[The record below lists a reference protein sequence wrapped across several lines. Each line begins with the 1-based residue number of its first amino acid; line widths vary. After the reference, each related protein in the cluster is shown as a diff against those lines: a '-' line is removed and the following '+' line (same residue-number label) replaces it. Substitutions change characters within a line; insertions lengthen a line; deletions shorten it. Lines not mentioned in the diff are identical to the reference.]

1 MYTIVYKEIKIANNT
16 IGVSFATIVIVDRR
30 GRFKVNWVF
39 FVAQMLGMGIR
50 GHKGK
55 GGHVDKKGK
64 KNYDFAIMSI
74 GKMSAPFL
82 INLDFP
88 IMDEEEVTSKDYLD
102 EDNSSQTLKK
112 IKLVQLLDMKEK
124 NIAIIQAYLIELK
137 LEKERMSATVNK
149 ETKNLEYA
157 TQIHR
162 ALLSYSTNAKTIL

>member
-1 MYTIVYKEIKIANNT
+1 LYISVYQKPKITNNIIQVNLLKQSLLKGKRGSKLT
-16 IGVSFATIVIVDRR
+16 RFFAGQVSS
-30 GRFKVNWVF
+30 
-39 FVAQMLGMGIR
+39 MGIR

-74 GKMSAPFL
+74 GKMSAPFF